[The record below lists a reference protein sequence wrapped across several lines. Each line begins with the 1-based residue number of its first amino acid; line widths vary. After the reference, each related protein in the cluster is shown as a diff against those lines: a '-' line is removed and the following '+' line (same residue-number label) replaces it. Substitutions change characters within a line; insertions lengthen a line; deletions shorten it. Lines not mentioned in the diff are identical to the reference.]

1 MKTEDQQTETEEH
14 YSGFLKHFLWLYLEK
29 HNDDHD
35 EYHAG
40 DVIQEVVG
48 EGGQAAMRVN
58 LHRCLRIGR
67 VG

>member
-1 MKTEDQQTETEEH
+1 MKTEDQQTETKTDGA
-14 YSGFLKHFLWLYLEK
+14 SNFLKFLPAFLSK
-29 HNDDHD
+29 HDDNHD
-35 EYHAG
+35 EHHAG